1 LLYLQQ
7 ITSKHLADRLQSQGD
22 LDSAMQAA
30 AHLGRVS
37 EFLQPP
43 IPRPLFPLF
52 YLVEI
57 RYPQLLQSQSRTR

>member
-1 LLYLQQ
+1 LLHLQQ
-7 ITSKHLADRLQSQGD
+7 ISSKPLAYRLQNQGD

-30 AHLGRVS
+30 AHLGRVF

-57 RYPQLLQSQSRTR
+57 RHPQLLQSQSRTR